1 MRLWALGCAM
11 ACAGKRRRSV
21 APLNQQ
27 SDATRKKNFR
37 RNASIDLREAH
48 EKTTLEVRRKRKTH
62 SHFDRFWHRESN
74 KGLSIKGSGW
84 TRNRTGDT
92 RIFSPLLYQ
101 LSYPA
106 AKDAKGIYRDGSGQ
120 VFTRGDVSNVALPL
134 WNISLGGLKLS
145 AVETFCNYDS
155 GCKNL

>member
-1 MRLWALGCAM
+1 MTF
-11 ACAGKRRRSV
+11 
-21 APLNQQ
+21 LNYEP
-27 SDATRKKNFR
+27 KNIW
-37 RNASIDLREAH
+37 NPDKH
-48 EKTTLEVRRKRKTH
+48 
-62 SHFDRFWHRESN
+62 W
-74 KGLSIKGSGW
+74 GSGW

-106 AKDAKGIYRDGSGQ
+106 AKVEKVSIEMGRGK
-120 VFTRGDVSNVALPL
+120 FLLGDVSDAALPL

-145 AVETFCNYDS
+145 AVDTFSNYDT